1 MSLPDVYTWIAW
13 AVAVLGLVV
22 GVQVLGVTGALVVA
36 ILAIVALTAAG
47 WTAGRRFRA
56 QRSRLEPGFS
66 PTDEVF
72 RDPSS
77 GRRTRVYVNSRTGER
92 RYVEE

>member
-1 MSLPDVYTWIAW
+1 VSMPDVYTWIAW
-13 AVAVLGLVV
+13 AVAVLAF
-22 GVQVLGVTGALVVA
+22 VLGVQILGITGALVVA

-47 WTAGRRFRA
+47 WSAGRRFRA
-56 QRSRLEPGFS
+56 RRSRLEPGFS

-92 RYVEE
+92 RYVDE